1 VSTFEII
8 HGCRKLDDEL
18 ERLCGLMKHILRLS
32 QSSLGTD
39 DLSTL
44 NVEGIL
50 S

>member
-1 VSTFEII
+1 
-8 HGCRKLDDEL
+8 
-18 ERLCGLMKHILRLS
+18 MKHILRLS

-39 DLSTL
+39 DLSML